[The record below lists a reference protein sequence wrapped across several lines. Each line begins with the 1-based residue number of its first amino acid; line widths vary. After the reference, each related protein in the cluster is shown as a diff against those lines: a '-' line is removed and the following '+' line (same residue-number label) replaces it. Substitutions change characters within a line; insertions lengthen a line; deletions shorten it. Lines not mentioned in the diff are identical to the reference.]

1 MKRNFVSALALLLL
15 STLSVGSAAV
25 QFNRPPPGR
34 VDRVQEVYF
43 HGHNKN
49 GRYIAVSSRRLLAR
63 PRPPVVVYQPYLTV
77 YLQNASSN
85 VARPIYQSPGD
96 SIGLIPQV
104 RQLRRFPM
112 VFMPAAS
119 MQILGVGD
127 FAANGRQELVVG
139 VHTSAADCGMVDI
152 HVLSLSARNKVTNML
167 QLQNYCRLSAAI
179 ARGRYLVLSGPYY
192 APGAA
197 LYRPTINNARSSVAY
212 DPKTGRWSQ
221 HPSYFKLVQT
231 NVSAPTHI
239 P

>member
-1 MKRNFVSALALLLL
+1 MRRDFVLALALLLL
-15 STLSVGSAAV
+15 STASVSGASV

-34 VDRVQEVYF
+34 IDRVQAVYF
-43 HGHNKN
+43 HGPNKN
-49 GRYIAVSSRRLLAR
+49 GRYIAVSSRRLLAP
-63 PRPPVVVYQPYLTV
+63 PRPPVVVNQPYLTL
-77 YLQNASSN
+77 YLQSPTSN

-112 VFMPAAS
+112 VFMPAATL
-119 MQILGVGD
+119 QILGVGD
-127 FAANGRQELVVG
+127 FASNGRQELVVG
-139 VHTSAADCGMVDI
+139 VHTSAADCGMVNI
-152 HVLSLSARNKVTNML
+152 HILALSPTNKVTNML
-167 QLQNYCRLSAAI
+167 QVQNYCRLSAAV

-212 DPKTGRWSQ
+212 DPKSGRWSQ

-231 NVSAPTHI
+231 NVSAPAHI